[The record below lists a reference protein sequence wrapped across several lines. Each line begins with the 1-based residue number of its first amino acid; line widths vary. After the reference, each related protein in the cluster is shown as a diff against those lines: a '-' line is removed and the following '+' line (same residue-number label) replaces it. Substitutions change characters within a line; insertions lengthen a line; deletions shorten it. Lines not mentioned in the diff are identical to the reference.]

1 MYERAEPSNERLDQ
15 FRQRTVERVQLE
27 IESGN
32 IILEEYGT
40 DIIDVDS
47 MCEAP
52 VKSIV
57 DDQTRLLYELRL

>member
-1 MYERAEPSNERLDQ
+1 M
-15 FRQRTVERVQLE
+15 ERVQLE

-32 IILEEYGT
+32 VILEDIGT
-40 DIIDVDS
+40 EIIDVDS

-57 DDQTRLLYELRL
+57 DDQTNLLYELRL

>member
-1 MYERAEPSNERLDQ
+1 M
-15 FRQRTVERVQLE
+15 ERVQLE

-32 IILEEYGT
+32 IVLEESGT